1 MSAALLP
8 PNRTQLEAAIADAT
22 AFTVDPSAI
31 AKLWSA
37 DDCPAALLPWLAWAL
52 SVDGWELADTEA
64 ERRALIKTSIDLHR
78 HKGTVW
84 AVEEAIKAAGYAD
97 AQIIE
102 GLPQRRHDGA
112 GGYAGADSYASGQWA
127 VFRLLLDIG
136 EGRPISA
143 AEAARVRQA
152 VERWKPARAHLRDL
166 LYRASATDAQHI
178 TDAAG
183 ALNVALQAEDVGVF
197 GRRYNGARRHDQ
209 AARHIADGRHR
220 HDGAIRHTLWHITG
234 AGHDQHVEISAL
246 SVRLEDDDRAAIVL
260 RHDAAVRADGRL
272 RHGADMPSAIDIDMQ
287 VRVSRHLSYNGR
299 HRHGT
304 ARHDGT
310 RRFDA
315 AVRHAAAIHYAG
327 VSRTTLEA

>member
-8 PNRTQLEAAIADAT
+8 PNRTPLEAAIADAT
-22 AFTVDPSAI
+22 TLTADPSAI

-52 SVDGWELADTEA
+52 SVDGWELTDTDS

-102 GLPQRRHDGA
+102 GLPQRLHNGA

-143 AEAARVRQA
+143 AEATRVRTA
-152 VERWKPARAHLRDL
+152 VERWKPARAHMRDL
-166 LYRASATDAQHI
+166 LYRASTQDEQRISDASGAMRAT
-178 TDAAG
+178 
-183 ALNVALQAEDVGVF
+183 LQAEDAGVF
-197 GRRYNGARRHDQ
+197 GRRYNGALRHDQ
-209 AARHIADGRHR
+209 AERHLANGRHG
-220 HDGAIRHTLWHITG
+220 HDGAIRHTLWHATG
-234 AGHDQHVEISAL
+234 AGHNQLTERSTI
-246 SVRLEDDDRAAIVL
+246 SVRLGDTDRAAIAL
-260 RHDAAVRADGRL
+260 CHDAAARADGRL
-272 RHGADMPSAIDIDMQ
+272 RHGAGLPAAIDIDMP
-287 VRVSRHLSYNGR
+287 VRISRHLTHNGR
-299 HRHGT
+299 HRHGN
-304 ARHDGT
+304 ARHDGE
-310 RRFDA
+310 RRFNGG
-315 AVRHAAAIHYAG
+315 VRYAPAIYYAG
-327 VSRTTLEA
+327 ESRTTTEA